1 MSIRFKIPLIMLVA
15 FILNIAILMTYYKVY
30 LSGKVELYQQNMDK
44 VVSETAD
51 QIASEINGKNIDYA
65 TDFLTNFEN
74 PRDFTFSLKNVQ
86 TDKTTAWYQNNS
98 RHLGFTKAETVTL
111 SNQIY
116 IFQVQK
122 QVELFKLT
130 SHSVFNNLL
139 YFEISVLFVIFLL
152 VGVVIHFRYVTA
164 LLKLD
169 SKMKRFKS
177 GEFISA
183 TVGSRDEI
191 GQLEESFSK
200 LSMTLCE
207 EKQLQNRIIASISHD
222 IKTPL
227 TSVLGYS
234 ERITKKELTI
244 EKQRKYIETIYNQA
258 KDIEAIVDEFDDYLG
273 ASLPNKGEQR
283 NYSVNYLRKMLQDE
297 YASQLSEQHILFLV
311 ENKCENHRAIH
322 IDLLKLRRVF
332 ANIIGNS
339 IRHAKV
345 KDVKISLT
353 TESSQGHLFFTL
365 ADNGGGV
372 SDSDLPHI
380 FEPFYTSDKSRRV
393 SGLGLSICKQIIEG
407 QDGTITAFNNDQ
419 GGLSVQMSFTGIELS
434 YNNKT
439 AT

>member
-1 MSIRFKIPLIMLVA
+1 
-15 FILNIAILMTYYKVY
+15 
-30 LSGKVELYQQNMDK
+30 
-44 VVSETAD
+44 
-51 QIASEINGKNIDYA
+51 
-65 TDFLTNFEN
+65 
-74 PRDFTFSLKNVQ
+74 
-86 TDKTTAWYQNNS
+86 
-98 RHLGFTKAETVTL
+98 
-111 SNQIY
+111 
-116 IFQVQK
+116 
-122 QVELFKLT
+122 
-130 SHSVFNNLL
+130 
-139 YFEISVLFVIFLL
+139 
-152 VGVVIHFRYVTA
+152 
-164 LLKLD
+164 
-169 SKMKRFKS
+169 
-177 GEFISA
+177 
-183 TVGSRDEI
+183 
-191 GQLEESFSK
+191 
-200 LSMTLCE
+200 MTLCE